1 MNYRAIALSQVDG
14 GGGEAVG
21 RELAERLGFRYL
33 NEAVIAQVARE
44 YGVDPGTVSE
54 AERRKSFFDRIAA
67 MGPLSAMAG
76 VIPDTSLF
84 VLDDTDTKLAWVREA
99 VRQSAARGD
108 VVLVAHA
115 ACYACADLPDVLRVS
130 LTAPWRTRVA
140 RFAEAR
146 GVGEKDAAKDLRRS
160 DAGRAS
166 YLKRV
171 YDVETES
178 PADYDLVINTE
189 RFGPEETIDL
199 LASLV
204 PGSPSGPAAAD
215 RAPASGH

>member
-1 MNYRAIALSQVDG
+1 MTYRAIAVSQVDG
-14 GGGEAVG
+14 AGGETVG

-33 NEAVIAQVARE
+33 NEAVIAKVARE
-44 YGVDPGTVSE
+44 YGVNPGTVSE
-54 AERRKSFFDRIAA
+54 AERRKSFFDRIAGLGALGA
-67 MGPLSAMAG
+67 MPG
-76 VIPDTSLF
+76 VVPDASLF
-84 VLDDTDTKLAWVREA
+84 VVDDTDTMLAWVREA
-99 VRQSAARGD
+99 VRQSAAQGD

-140 RFAEAR
+140 RFAETR
-146 GVGEKDAAKDLRRS
+146 GIAEKDAAKDLRRS

-171 YDVETES
+171 YGVDSES

-189 RFGPEETIDL
+189 RFAPEDTIEL
-199 LASLV
+199 LASLA
-204 PGSPSGPAAAD
+204 PGSSSGPT
-215 RAPASGH
+215 APGSGD